1 MARIPYAILIGIV
14 IAIVTVSTP
23 MSGLDYKG
31 HLALSLLIIAV
42 AMWSSEALPLAVS
55 SIIVLL
61 IQPLMGVASFGTA
74 LSGFANPILFL
85 LLGGFIIAEGVS
97 ASGIVKRIAF
107 ETVAK
112 LRGNS
117 ELVLLA
123 SVVMTGFLSAWI
135 NNVVAFAISLPI
147 VKLIIEMEGSAR
159 SGTSN
164 FAKRMMLGASYG
176 SLAGGLGTVIG
187 TAPNLIA
194 STYVNLSFLSW
205 MLFGFP
211 LALILMLVVWRI
223 LIVIFPMEAA
233 EGAAPKLISRE
244 GLTRSPMSR
253 QEKATLAIIV
263 LVVVLLISA
272 PLSGIDADSVAL
284 FGAALFLVG
293 GILPWKSVQ
302 RNIDWGTIIFFG
314 AALSVG
320 NDFIATGAAGW
331 VIGAVTGLV
340 GNSSPLVY
348 VVMFMIL
355 GASLTQLISN
365 VGLATMLIPLATLLA
380 GRMNLAA
387 TTFVIPSAVACS
399 LSFMLP
405 MADPTVAMAYGT
417 GFVSIRDIFKAGLP
431 VTVVA
436 LCVSIPVILLA
447 LHLI

>member
-14 IAIVTVSTP
+14 IATITVSTP
-23 MSGLDYKG
+23 LSGLDYKG
-31 HLALSLLIIAV
+31 HLALSLLILAV

-55 SIIVLL
+55 SIIVVL
-61 IQPLMGVASFGTA
+61 IQPLMGVASFGSA

-97 ASGIVKRIAF
+97 ASGVCNRIAY

-123 SVVMTGFLSAWI
+123 SVAMTGFMSAWI

-159 SGTSN
+159 SGRSN

-176 SLAGGLGTVIG
+176 SLAGGLGTIIG

-194 STYVNLSFLSW
+194 STYVNLPFLSW

-211 LALILMLVVWRI
+211 LAFILMLVVWRI
-223 LIVIFPMEAA
+223 LIVIFPT
-233 EGAAPKLISRE
+233 EGVESAGLKSITPE
-244 GLTRSPMSR
+244 GLKGSPMSR
-253 QEKATLAIIV
+253 NEKATLSIIV
-263 LVVVLLISA
+263 LVVILLISG
-272 PLSGIDADSVAL
+272 PLTGIDADSVTL

-293 GILPWKSVQ
+293 GILRWKNVQ
-302 RNIDWGTIIFFG
+302 RSIDWGTIIFFG

-331 VIGAVTGLV
+331 VIGAVTELV
-340 GNSSPLVY
+340 GSSSPLVY
-348 VVMFMIL
+348 VLIFMIL
-355 GASLTQLISN
+355 GAILTQLISN
-365 VGLATMLIPLATLLA
+365 VGLATMLIPLATSLA
-380 GRMNLAA
+380 GRMNMAA

-431 VTVVA
+431 VTLVA
-436 LCVSIPVILLA
+436 MCVSIPAILVA

>member
-1 MARIPYAILIGIV
+1 
-14 IAIVTVSTP
+14 
-23 MSGLDYKG
+23 
-31 HLALSLLIIAV
+31 
-42 AMWSSEALPLAVS
+42 MWSSETLPLAVS

-61 IQPLMGVASFGTA
+61 VQPLTGVATFGKA

-97 ASGIVKRIAF
+97 ASGIVNRVAF

-164 FAKRMMLGASYG
+164 FAKRMVLGASYG
-176 SLAGGLGTVIG
+176 SLAGGLATVIG

-194 STYVNLSFLSW
+194 STYVNLPFLGW

-211 LALILMLVVWRI
+211 LALILMLVVWRV
-223 LIVIFPMEAA
+223 LIAVFPVETASRKPISA
-233 EGAAPKLISRE
+233 EGLAR
-244 GLTRSPMSR
+244 RRMSHH
-253 QEKATLAIIV
+253 EKATLAIIV
-263 LVVVLLISA
+263 LVVVLLISG
-272 PLSGIDADSVAL
+272 PLTGIDDDSVTL
-284 FGAALFLVG
+284 FDAALFLAG
-293 GILPWKSVQ
+293 GMLKWKNVQ

-320 NDFIATGAAGW
+320 NDFIATGAADW
-331 VIGAVTGLV
+331 MIGRVTGLV

-348 VVMFMIL
+348 VVVLMML
-355 GASLTQLISN
+355 GASLTQVVSD
-365 VGLATMLIPLATLLA
+365 VGLATILVPLATLLA
-380 GRMNLAA
+380 GRMSLAA
-387 TTFVIPSAVACS
+387 STFVVPSAIGCS

-405 MADPTVAMAYGT
+405 MADPTIAMAYGT
-417 GFVSIRDIFKAGLP
+417 GFVSIRDIFKAGFP
-431 VTVVA
+431 VTIIA
-436 LCVSIPVILLA
+436 FCVSIPVILVA